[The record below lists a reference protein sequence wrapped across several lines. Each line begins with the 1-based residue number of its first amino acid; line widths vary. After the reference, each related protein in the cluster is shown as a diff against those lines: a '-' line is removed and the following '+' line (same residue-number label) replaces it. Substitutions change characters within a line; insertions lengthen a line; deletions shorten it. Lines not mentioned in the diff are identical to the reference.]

1 MVIASHRSWRFLL
14 VLLALLP
21 LQALAQQPREEAYIE
36 LSASADEVYAQQE
49 LRLTVK
55 LYYTNQVIQGQL
67 TDPEHPDAVIEKLG
81 EQKQYRE
88 RVDGESYRVVERN
101 YVIFPQKPGRL
112 QLPPL
117 DFQGTARHSRGHHY
131 RISDSAVLFPV
142 NVKDVPA
149 EFSGGTWLPATD
161 LSISDRGLERTG
173 PVTPGDNLTRTLT
186 LTARGLPAT
195 TLPSLDIRYPDAL
208 RSYPEPEQRE
218 SSATADGVLG
228 ELQQTVALVP
238 VSAEG
243 GDITLPEVR
252 IPWWDVNEDRE
263 RVAVL
268 PARTIELAA
277 TPGFGQE
284 TRDGPAEPVSEEATP
299 PQSAPESAPLTGH
312 WFWPLLVAL
321 LALGW
326 ATTVAAWWLHH
337 RRRQAAPVVTPVVE
351 QGEKERFRE
360 LCDQAR
366 EQDSRFFNGLP
377 AWVSALAGRDCHTSD
392 AALAILS
399 DPQLSALVNRW
410 RESLFRD
417 GGGEMPDGQALVSAL
432 KAARTNWQNRPSSRS
447 HGTRQV
453 LPDLYPDGLNP

>member
-1 MVIASHRSWRFLL
+1 MVIASHRSWRILL
-14 VLLALLP
+14 ALLALLP

-36 LSASADEVYAQQE
+36 LSASADEVYVQQE

-88 RVDGESYRVVERN
+88 RVDGESYRVVERD

-117 DFQGTARHSRGHHY
+117 DFQGTARHPRGHHY

-149 EFSGGTWLPATD
+149 QFSGDTWLPASD
-161 LSISDRGLERTG
+161 LSISAEGLERTG
-173 PVTPGDNLTRTLT
+173 PVAPGDNLTRTLT

-195 TLPSLDIRYPDAL
+195 TLPSLDVRYPDAL

-218 SSATADGVLG
+218 SSATTDGVLG

-238 VSAEG
+238 VSGEG

-268 PARTIELAA
+268 PARTIKLAA
-277 TPGFGQE
+277 TTGSGQE
-284 TRDGPAEPVSEEATP
+284 AQGAPAEPASEETAP
-299 PQSAPESAPLTGH
+299 PSSAPESAPLTRH
-312 WFWPLLVAL
+312 WVWPVLVAL

-326 ATTVAAWWLHH
+326 VTTLAAWWLHH
-337 RRRQAAPVVTPVVE
+337 RRWQAATVTTPIVE
-351 QGEKERFRE
+351 KGEKERFQQ

-366 EQDSRFFNGLP
+366 ERDSRFFNSLP
-377 AWVSALAGRDCHTSD
+377 AWVSTLTGQSCLTSD

-417 GGGEMPDGQALVSAL
+417 GGGEAPDGQALVSAL
-432 KAARTNWQNRPSSRS
+432 KAARTNWRNTPSSGS
-447 HGTRQV
+447 HGNRQA